1 MSFFLF
7 MEPML
12 KLLKRTLCA
21 FLIALMVT
29 VSLGWTSPQ
38 PALAAVS
45 LDFSLPPQLSKV
57 LSNKQLVADA
67 KNFLNTTPE
76 TVCRAYL
83 DQLRGVDTLKWQIL
97 NKGVAATW
105 TITQAVPSASAAGA
119 GALSGYAGIASAVS
133 QLGLGGITTAIAG
146 MMGSSVT
153 GAAATAV
160 VTSAVGG
167 PLVMGT
173 ILIGGTSAAAVGT
186 YQLSKLTAD
195 KLGSWAETNC
205 AKYVVDAE

>member
-1 MSFFLF
+1 

-12 KLLKRTLCA
+12 KPLKRILCA

-45 LDFSLPPQLSKV
+45 LDLSIPPQLSKL

-67 KNFLNTTPE
+67 KNFLNATPE

-83 DQLRGVDTLKWQIL
+83 DQLRGTDTLKWQIL
-97 NKGVAATW
+97 QKGVAATW
-105 TITQAVPSASAAGA
+105 TITQAIPSASAAGA

-173 ILIGGTSAAAVGT
+173 ILVGGTGAAAVGT
-186 YQLSKLTAD
+186 YHLSKFTAD
-195 KLGSWAETNC
+195 KLGTWADSNC
-205 AKYVVDAE
+205 AKYAVVAAE